1 MRLAS
6 RLEMRPMADA
16 PKRGLSIKWLFY
28 LVLISAAGAGGLYT
42 AHKLVVEPMTAE
54 RLRLLD
60 ELKQKDEENARLKK
74 EKEELEGFVKNLE
87 RTERRANLWIDDQ
100 QTTPDGHIT
109 TICKFVELDKD
120 GNPLRQAENISLD
133 GDEIYVDALVLKHL
147 DQHVKNG
154 EPLKDKA
161 VMIFRRLF
169 SNKLKPDEGYAL
181 DVEGQAPLAYAAGHA
196 PSDYEKGI
204 WKDFWN
210 IATDPN
216 LRKKHDIRA
225 AQGTAVYQKVKKG
238 EYYLIELRSTGEVT
252 MSNPAKGI
260 QKVNAPAKTEAAPP
274 AAKTD

>member
-1 MRLAS
+1 
-6 RLEMRPMADA
+6 MADA
-16 PKRGLSIKWLFY
+16 TKRGPSIKWIVY
-28 LVLISAAGAGGLYT
+28 LAVIAGAAGGGIY
-42 AHKLVVEPMTAE
+42 AVDQLVVAPMKAKE
-54 RLRLLD
+54 RHLEE
-60 ELKQKDEENARLKK
+60 ELKKKEAENARLKK

-100 QTTPDGHIT
+100 QTTPDGRVT
-109 TICKFVELDKD
+109 TTCKFVELDKD
-120 GNPLRQAENISLD
+120 GNPLREVNNIAMD

-161 VMIFRRLF
+161 VMIFRRIF

-210 IATDPN
+210 IATDPD
-216 LRKKHDIRA
+216 LRKKFDIRA

-260 QKVNAPAKTEAAPP
+260 QKVNAPAKTEAAAP
-274 AAKTD
+274 ATKTAD